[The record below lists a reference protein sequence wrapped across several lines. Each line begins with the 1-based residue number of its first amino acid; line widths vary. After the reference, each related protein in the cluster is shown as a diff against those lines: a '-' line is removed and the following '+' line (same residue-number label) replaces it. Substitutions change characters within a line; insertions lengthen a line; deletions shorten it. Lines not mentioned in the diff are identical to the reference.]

1 MKKTILS
8 RALLTT
14 ALAGS
19 LLLSGVVSATDY
31 VIDTKGA
38 HASIDFKV
46 SHLGYSFVVGR
57 FNEFEGDFSFDGNKL
72 TDGHVNV
79 TIKTASLD
87 SNHAERD
94 KHLRSPDFLNTAKF
108 PEASFKSS
116 SIVDK
121 GDGNFLL
128 NGDFTLNGVTK
139 SMTIQA
145 KTIGEGQDPWGGY
158 RAGFTGTTEFA
169 LKDYNIKMDLGPAS
183 SHVQLAIVV
192 EGIRQ

>member
-1 MKKTILS
+1 MNKTLLS
-8 RALLTT
+8 TALLTSIFST
-14 ALAGS
+14 TV
-19 LLLSGVVSATDY
+19 LLNAEVAAADY
-31 VIDTKGA
+31 IIDTQGA

-57 FNEFEGDFSFDGNKL
+57 FNQFQGDFSFDADKL
-72 TDGHVNV
+72 ADGKVNV
-79 TIKTASLD
+79 SINTASLD

-116 SIVDK
+116 SIVDE
-121 GDGNFLL
+121 GDGVFLL

-139 SMTIQA
+139 PLTIA
-145 KTIGEGQDPWGGY
+145 ARAIGEGQDPWGGY
-158 RAGFTGTTEFA
+158 RAGFSGTAEFA
-169 LKDYNIKMDLGPAS
+169 LKDYDIKMDLGPAS
-183 SHVQLAIVV
+183 SHVTLAIVV